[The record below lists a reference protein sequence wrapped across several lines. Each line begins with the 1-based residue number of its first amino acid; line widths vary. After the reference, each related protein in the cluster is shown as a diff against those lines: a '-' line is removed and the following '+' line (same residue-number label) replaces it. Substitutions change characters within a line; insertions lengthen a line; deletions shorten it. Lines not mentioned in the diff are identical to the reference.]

1 MYIYTWHPNRLAP
14 LSISSGQVAEKAL
27 EISGLA
33 LEFFPEAPGH
43 GGVSMAMGAAPI
55 AGWFVRDNPMEKRMI
70 YIGVPRFDLGHLH
83 IFFINFFER
92 SEFPENGHVKTAAGT
107 EGRQRIGQGPS

>member
-83 IFFINFFER
+83 IFF
-92 SEFPENGHVKTAAGT
+92 
-107 EGRQRIGQGPS
+107 